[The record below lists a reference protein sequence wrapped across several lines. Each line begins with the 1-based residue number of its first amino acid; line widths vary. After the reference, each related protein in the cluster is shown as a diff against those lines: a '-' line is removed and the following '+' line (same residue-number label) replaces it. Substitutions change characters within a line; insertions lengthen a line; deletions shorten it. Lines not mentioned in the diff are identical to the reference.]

1 MARDR
6 PQALPARFDHFLE
19 VVAQR
24 SGHRLDITH
33 LHLEV
38 AFEQLSEALLG
49 VRLIETRAFAKRIAD
64 LGHAARDAT
73 TPGALFSLY
82 RRALEDLLELA
93 QHPEVAA
100 RDHSLRRAEEHM
112 RRHYAEKLKLEDVAR
127 VAGFAPDYFSK
138 LFRRKQRITFER
150 YLSTL
155 RVRRAQQLL
164 SGTSLN
170 LERIA
175 ELTGFSCR
183 EYLGRT
189 FRRITGETP
198 IEYRTRSQRPA
209 RAATGGA
216 RSKPPRSPRQ
226 VFHSASPTKKR
237 ER

>member
-1 MARDR
+1 
-6 PQALPARFDHFLE
+6 
-19 VVAQR
+19 VIAQR
-24 SGHRLDITH
+24 SGHRLDITR

-38 AFEQLSEALLG
+38 TFERLSEALLG
-49 VRLIETRAFAKRIAD
+49 VRWTEVRAFSKLSAD
-64 LGHAARDAT
+64 LAQAARDAA

-93 QHPEVAA
+93 AKPEQAA

-112 RRHYAEKLKLEDVAR
+112 RRHYAEKLRLEDVAR

-138 LFRRKQRITFER
+138 LFRRKQRVTFER

-189 FRRITGETP
+189 FRRVTGETP
-198 IEYRTRSQRPA
+198 ISYRTRSQRPV
-209 RAATGGA
+209 RAARGRPASRSRSRA
-216 RSKPPRSPRQ
+216 RS
-226 VFHSASPTKKR
+226 AI
-237 ER
+237 E